1 MMEFEIDIQKYVYA
15 YVYTARNPTLFLFQ
29 QVAQQ
34 FHLKLH

>member
-15 YVYTARNPTLFLFQ
+15 YAYTARNPSIFPFQ

-34 FHLKLH
+34 FYLKMC